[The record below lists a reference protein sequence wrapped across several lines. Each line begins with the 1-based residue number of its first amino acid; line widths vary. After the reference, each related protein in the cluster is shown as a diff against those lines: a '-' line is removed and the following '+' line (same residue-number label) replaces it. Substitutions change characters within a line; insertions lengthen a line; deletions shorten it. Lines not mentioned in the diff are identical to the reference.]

1 MFERRT
7 LKKLEARRREVFSA
21 IRGERL
27 QFEVMVQRA
36 RVAGDA
42 SDDTL
47 LTDVL
52 RRLSE
57 IEERA
62 NQETDLEE
70 LGNLI
75 DDAEQQGQLSAY
87 ICPAREIQ
95 DEGNLVIDLMEE
107 WSVPKTVI
115 ARLRASLGQKLK
127 ESDKDLNSARS
138 ALRALF
144 EERDSWSS
152 YTDDYERKMKVYTY
166 WLFGATILLTLMALV
181 ALHFPLLTSLVGL
194 LCAGAAGSCVSVMAK
209 MPVLDVS
216 LSGELEAYKRR
227 IFARIGVGFTASL
240 IGCALFGWGVLPV
253 SIQNQSFT
261 DIFNACTAAQP
272 ISCTGLK
279 TLILLGVPMLFGFSE
294 RALTSF
300 EQKLFGNP

>member
-75 DDAEQQGQLSAY
+75 DDAEQQ
-87 ICPAREIQ
+87 
-95 DEGNLVIDLMEE
+95 EGNLVIDLMEE